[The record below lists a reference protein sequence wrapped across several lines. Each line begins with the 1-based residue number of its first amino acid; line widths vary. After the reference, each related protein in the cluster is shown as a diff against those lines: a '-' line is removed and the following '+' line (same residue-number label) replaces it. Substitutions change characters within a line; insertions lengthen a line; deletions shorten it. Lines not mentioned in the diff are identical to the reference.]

1 MEPEIKRILYATD
14 LSPNSLYAMRF
25 ASKIA
30 RQNDGRIIILH
41 VIEKIPATAYALLST
56 YLDEDQMSARTR
68 EGIEYQA
75 GQIRKR
81 LDLLCEK
88 ECRFDPELVNRVA
101 RIEVREGYPA
111 DEILKEADA
120 ANANLIVMGTHG
132 KGVLE
137 NTFVGSVAQRV
148 MRRSRRPIFIVPL
161 PKGPI
166 DVTIEGATAD
176 SA

>member
-14 LSPNSLYAMRF
+14 LSPNSVYAMRF

-30 RQNDGRIIILH
+30 RQNDARIIILH
-41 VIEKIPATAYALLST
+41 VIEKISATAYALLSS
-56 YLDEDQMSARTR
+56 YLDEDQMNARSR
-68 EGIEYQA
+68 EGIDYQV

-88 ECRFDPELVNRVA
+88 ECRFDPDLVKRVA

-166 DVTIEGATAD
+166 DITMEEAQTDMA
-176 SA
+176 

>member
-14 LSPNSLYAMRF
+14 LSPNSAYAMRF
-25 ASKIA
+25 AAKIG
-30 RQNDGRIIILH
+30 RQNDARIIILH
-41 VIEKIPATAYALLST
+41 VIEKISATAHALLST

-68 EGIEYQA
+68 KEIDYQA
-75 GQIRKR
+75 EQIRKR

-88 ECRFDPELVNRVA
+88 ECYYDPDLVKRVA

-111 DEILKEADA
+111 DEILTEAES

-148 MRRSRRPIFIVPL
+148 MRRSRRPVFIVPL

-166 DVTIEGATAD
+166 DITIEGVPADTA
-176 SA
+176 

>member
-1 MEPEIKRILYATD
+1 MEPEFKRILYATD
-14 LSPNSLYAMRF
+14 LSANSAYAMRF

-30 RQNDGRIIILH
+30 RQNDARIIILH
-41 VIEKIPATAYALLST
+41 VIEKISATAHALLSS
-56 YLDEDQMSARTR
+56 YLDEEQMNARAR
-68 EGIEYQA
+68 EEIDYQA

-88 ECRFDPELVNRVA
+88 ECRFDPDLVKRVA
-101 RIEVREGYPA
+101 RIEVREGFPA
-111 DEILKEADA
+111 DEILKEANA
-120 ANANLIVMGTHG
+120 ANVNLIVMGTHG

-148 MRRSRRPIFIVPL
+148 MRRSRRPIYIVPL

-166 DVTIEGATAD
+166 DITIDGEQTD

>member
-14 LSPNSLYAMRF
+14 LSSNSVYAMRF

-30 RQNDGRIIILH
+30 RQNEARIIILH
-41 VIEKIPATAYALLST
+41 VIEKVSATAYALLSS
-56 YLDEDQMSARTR
+56 YLDEDQMKARVR
-68 EGIEYQA
+68 EGIDHQV

-88 ECRFDPELVNRVA
+88 ECRFDPDLVKRVA

-111 DEILKEADA
+111 DEILKEADT

-132 KGVLE
+132 KGMLE

-148 MRRSRRPIFIVPL
+148 MRRSRRPVFIVPL

-166 DVTIEGATAD
+166 DVSIEGAQTA

>member
-14 LSPNSLYAMRF
+14 LSPNSVYAMRF

-30 RQNDGRIIILH
+30 RQNDARIIILH

-56 YLDEDQMSARTR
+56 YLDEDQISARTR
-68 EGIEYQA
+68 EEIEYHA

-88 ECRFDPELVNRVA
+88 ECRFDPELVKRVA

-120 ANANLIVMGTHG
+120 ANTNLIVMGTHG

>member
-14 LSPNSLYAMRF
+14 LSPNSVYAMRF
-25 ASKIA
+25 ASKVA
-30 RQNDGRIIILH
+30 RQNDARIIILH
-41 VIEKIPATAYALLST
+41 VIEKLSVTAYALLST
-56 YLDEDQMSARTR
+56 YLDEDKMSARTQ
-68 EGIEYQA
+68 EEIDYQA

-88 ECRFDPELVNRVA
+88 ECRFDPDLVKRVA
-101 RIEVREGYPA
+101 RIEVREGFPA
-111 DEILKEADA
+111 DEILKEANA
-120 ANANLIVMGTHG
+120 ANVNLIVMGTHG

-166 DVTIEGATAD
+166 DITFEDEQTD